1 MASIRKKTTSTGD
14 TRYEVRVRINGRWT
28 SKTFRRSRDANDWA
42 NQTEVDKSRGLA
54 IDPAAGRVTVAE
66 YVEDDIA
73 ARTLA
78 ATTEATYSDVLKRLI
93 EPTIGSVPL
102 GDLSPD
108 TVRRWYKVTE
118 SDFGRAQAAKAYRVL
133 SAACN
138 VAVNDGVIGRNP
150 CAVRGGG
157 QERSVERNVLDAAEA
172 LRLADYIDP
181 RLRAFVLLAAF
192 GGLRREELLALRRED
207 LDLGAGTVSVNRA
220 AVFVKGKRIVK
231 APKSEAGRRTVALP
245 TVAIDGTAHHLD
257 HHAEPGPLGLVF
269 VGEKGGPLS
278 TSTLNKR
285 FREGR
290 EAAEL
295 TITIHELRHTAGTM
309 AAQLGSTTKEVMVRL
324 GHSSPQ
330 AALRYQHAV
339 EDRDRELVKRID
351 AMIEETQRPLATVEH
366 LPTRRTA

>member
-1 MASIRKKTTSTGD
+1 MASIRKKTTSSGE
-14 TRYEVRVRINGRWT
+14 TRYEVRVRIHGRWT
-28 SKTFRRSRDANDWA
+28 SKTFLRSRDANEWA
-42 NQTEVDKSRGLA
+42 NQTEVDKTRGLA

-78 ATTEATYSDVLKRLI
+78 ATTEATYRDVLKRLI
-93 EPTIGSVPL
+93 APTIGKVPL
-102 GDLSPD
+102 GELSPD
-108 TVRRWYKVTE
+108 TVRRWYKLTE
-118 SDFGRAQAAKAYRVL
+118 SSFGRAQAAKAYRVL

-157 QERSVERNVLDAAEA
+157 QERSAERNILDASEA
-172 LRLADYIDP
+172 LRLADHIDP
-181 RLRAFVLLAAF
+181 KLRAFVLLAAF
-192 GGLRREELLALRRED
+192 GGLRREELLALRRDDVD
-207 LDLGAGTVSVNRA
+207 LRAGTVTVNRA
-220 AVFVKGKRIVK
+220 AVFVRGKRIVK

-245 TVAIDGTAHHLD
+245 TVAIDGTAHHLA
-257 HHAEPGPLGLVF
+257 HYAEPGPLGLVF
-269 VGEKGGPLS
+269 IGDKGSPLS

-285 FREGR
+285 FREAR
-290 EAAEL
+290 EAAGL

-309 AAQLGSTTKEVMVRL
+309 AAQLGSTTKEIMVRL

-339 EDRDRELVKRID
+339 EDRDRELVRRID
-351 AMIEETQRPLATVEH
+351 AMIEETQRPLATVEQ
-366 LPTRRTA
+366 LATKRTA